1 MQRPSPSRI
10 LWICGLSSIT
20 PTPAL
25 SHFLQPPNLFSE
37 SLPQAKFFEASEA
50 WRGSM
55 WSRNYPSRRADPI
68 ESRPSSIGSM
78 CFDHAK
84 DADSCFPGRLDTETT
99 GWTFQ
104 AVWLTWLWKKSGNP
118 PLQTKKKQLSSL
130 RFIRCS
136 FPRSPWFSCTIFTFR
151 LESAKCA
158 MLRRKSFATGAEVS
172 KNIASHKGTLTLAM
186 WAEQNTVDTNKHLY
200 TGK

>member
-118 PLQTKKKQLSSL
+118 PLQTKKNSFLPYVSL
-130 RFIRCS
+130 GAAFPGRPDSPVQYSPSDWSQQNVQCS
-136 FPRSPWFSCTIFTFR
+136 VVSRSL
-151 LESAKCA
+151 LEQKS
-158 MLRRKSFATGAEVS
+158 RRISPHT
-172 KNIASHKGTLTLAM
+172 KG
-186 WAEQNTVDTNKHLY
+186 H
-200 TGK
+200 